1 MDFDMFLDQLKS
13 RLRIEDVVSEYVSL
27 RKSSGSRF
35 VGLCPFHSEKTPS
48 FTVFTDDQHFYCFG
62 CGKGGDLITFIRQ
75 IESLDYMDA
84 LRLLA
89 DKAGL
94 DMPQERGDGEYRKRR
109 ETVLKINREAA
120 RHFHSNLTGGPGEP
134 ARAYFAKRRLSQSTI
149 TRFGLGYAPD
159 SWDDCLKHLQGL
171 GYTGQQIEAAGLAL
185 RGKSGGYYD
194 RFRNRVMFPIID
206 TRGNV
211 IGFGGRVLT
220 DEQPK
225 YLNSPDTVAFKKS
238 NNLFA
243 LNFAKN
249 TGSGRLIL
257 CEGYMDVISLHQ
269 AGFPEAVATLGTA
282 ITDDQSR
289 IMARYAKEVIIAYDS
304 DGAGRAAAD
313 KAIRLLTQTGVTVRV
328 LSMPDS
334 KDPDEYINKHGPD
347 RFRRLLDGSGSHTTY
362 RLDKARAKY
371 DLEIVEDKA
380 AYLKEAV
387 QILASLPSPMEREIY
402 VLRLA
407 QQTDVAADVIKAEI
421 QSIMEQRRKQYKK
434 QEFRTERDKS
444 AGAKDRL
451 NPAKR
456 QHLKAAKAEE
466 GLLAILMKHPDYY
479 RKLNPAIGPEDFVT
493 DFNRNIF
500 RVMAEWIENGKD
512 PDVAGMSK
520 LLTVEE
526 VSRLTEYMI
535 NNVPGKDELRRACDY
550 AAAIADAGS
559 DVRALLE
566 DGAPEDIQKYIEA
579 ERAKKEGSNGN
590 V

>member
-134 ARAYFAKRRLSQSTI
+134 ARAYFSKRRLSQSTI

-313 KAIRLLTQTGVTVRV
+313 QGHTPAHADGR
-328 LSMPDS
+328 
-334 KDPDEYINKHGPD
+334 HG
-347 RFRRLLDGSGSHTTY
+347 
-362 RLDKARAKY
+362 ARA
-371 DLEIVEDKA
+371 LHA
-380 AYLKEAV
+380 G
-387 QILASLPSPMEREIY
+387 
-402 VLRLA
+402 
-407 QQTDVAADVIKAEI
+407 QQ
-421 QSIMEQRRKQYKK
+421 
-434 QEFRTERDKS
+434 
-444 AGAKDRL
+444 
-451 NPAKR
+451 
-456 QHLKAAKAEE
+456 
-466 GLLAILMKHPDYY
+466 
-479 RKLNPAIGPEDFVT
+479 
-493 DFNRNIF
+493 
-500 RVMAEWIENGKD
+500 
-512 PDVAGMSK
+512 
-520 LLTVEE
+520 
-526 VSRLTEYMI
+526 
-535 NNVPGKDELRRACDY
+535 
-550 AAAIADAGS
+550 GS
-559 DVRALLE
+559 
-566 DGAPEDIQKYIEA
+566 
-579 ERAKKEGSNGN
+579 
-590 V
+590 